1 MKQVKKTP
9 EHQIYQKRSG
19 RYAVKDKQKRWITGE
34 DKVKVLLEAGL
45 IAMAAKQPAEPE
57 TEAEI
62 PDEETTEEGST

>member
-1 MKQVKKTP
+1 
-9 EHQIYQKRSG
+9 
-19 RYAVKDKQKRWITGE
+19 
-34 DKVKVLLEAGL
+34 VLLEAGL

>member
-45 IAMAAKQPAEPE
+45 ITMAAKQPAEPE
-57 TEAEI
+57 TEAES
-62 PDEETTEEGST
+62 PDEETTEAAST